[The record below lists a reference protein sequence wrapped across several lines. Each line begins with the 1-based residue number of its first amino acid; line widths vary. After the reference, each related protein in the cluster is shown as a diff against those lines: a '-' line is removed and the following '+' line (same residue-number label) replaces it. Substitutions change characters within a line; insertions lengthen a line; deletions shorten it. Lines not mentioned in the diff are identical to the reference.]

1 MFKILESASRVAIV
15 DHLFSKIACCRHLQ
29 FDPPCLKY
37 PSGLFSHSTMNLL
50 DFKGKLFGLVFNV
63 SCCLLRSLQF
73 DPLFPIT
80 HPHTITLLHALLY
93 YVHCLSHVRS
103 RDGQCY
109 SKRDIIIMSLLLMND
124 EPHALRVYNP
134 RIISS

>member
-1 MFKILESASRVAIV
+1 MVWCTRLSRGGSFAIYNLICRV
-15 DHLFSKIACCRHLQ
+15 RADCCIIN
-29 FDPPCLKY
+29 
-37 PSGLFSHSTMNLL
+37 STVNLL

-103 RDGQCY
+103 HDGRYY
-109 SKRDIIIMSLLLMND
+109 SDCDTIMISLLIMNNEL
-124 EPHALRVYNP
+124 EPHTLRVYDP
-134 RIISS
+134 EDHFS

>member
-1 MFKILESASRVAIV
+1 
-15 DHLFSKIACCRHLQ
+15 
-29 FDPPCLKY
+29 
-37 PSGLFSHSTMNLL
+37 MNLL
-50 DFKGKLFGLVFNV
+50 DFEGKLFGLVFNV

-103 RDGQCY
+103 HDGRYY
-109 SKRDIIIMSLLLMND
+109 SDCDTIMISLLIMNNEL
-124 EPHALRVYNP
+124 EPHTLRVYDPEDNF
-134 RIISS
+134 S